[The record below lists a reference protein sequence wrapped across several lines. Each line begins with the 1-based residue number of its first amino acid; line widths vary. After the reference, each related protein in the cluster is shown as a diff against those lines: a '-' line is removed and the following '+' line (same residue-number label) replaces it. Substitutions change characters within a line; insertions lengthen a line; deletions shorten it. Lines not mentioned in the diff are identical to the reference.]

1 MADTREYSKSPPA
14 RTPFARRIV
23 EVPGRRTAGATG
35 ESKRLTV
42 GRDINLSGEISSC
55 DTLAV
60 EGEVTASLS
69 DCRSLE
75 VTKQGVFKG
84 SAEIDIADIAG
95 LFEGELTVRERL
107 IIRGSGRVSGTIRYN
122 DLEIKRGGRIA
133 GTVEILSDAGFRAA
147 PDDDENQ
154 AADDEPD
161 DDAGDDAQDEPAG

>member
-1 MADTREYSKSPPA
+1 MADTREFSKSPPA

-23 EVPGRRTAGATG
+23 EVPGRRTAGGTG
-35 ESKRLTV
+35 DSKKLTV
-42 GRDINLSGEISSC
+42 GPEINLSGEISSC

-84 SAEIDIADIAG
+84 SAVIDVADIAG
-95 LFEGELTVRERL
+95 LFDGDLTVRERL
-107 IIRGSGRVSGTIRYN
+107 IIRSSGRVSGTIRYN

-133 GTVEILSDAGFRAA
+133 GTVELLSDTGFSAA
-147 PDDDENQ
+147 RDDDECL

-161 DDAGDDAQDEPAG
+161 DDAQDEPAE